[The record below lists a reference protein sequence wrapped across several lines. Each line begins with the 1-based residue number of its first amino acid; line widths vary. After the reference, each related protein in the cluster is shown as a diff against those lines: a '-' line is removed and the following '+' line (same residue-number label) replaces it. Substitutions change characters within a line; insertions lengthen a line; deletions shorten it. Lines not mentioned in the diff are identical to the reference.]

1 MENPKVFISYSWHP
15 EKNKIWVQRLAE
27 RLIQDGV
34 NVKLDV
40 WDLKHGHDKY
50 VFMEQMVKDSDIKKV
65 LVICNED
72 YARKADDR
80 TGGVGTESTIMS
92 SDIYS
97 LAEQTK
103 FIPILVEK
111 KNGEP
116 CLPTFL
122 KSRMY
127 IDMSSNDIYELGY
140 DQLLRDIYEKPL
152 LRKPALGKMPSYLE
166 ADEPVLLS
174 TAQEQ
179 RMLKEKVAESTNLQT
194 WIAKYCD
201 KLIESLDQFKVTFRV
216 GKTGDLIE
224 MIEKSIASMQ
234 VVNND
239 FITFVETVASNSECN
254 GKQFVDFFEKLLQYY
269 EDKDIELASSTDS
282 WHLCNDNY
290 RFFNYELFLSFA
302 AIMLKYERFDI
313 IKEVVDTDYCILSN
327 RLGRQIKALNFAEFQ
342 KHNYTLDYYKGN
354 NGYSPSSQVANL
366 MRNYGGDKFNTWV
379 EVDILLYYLSLIYGK
394 PGDRMSMW
402 YPTLS
407 IYNRAFEILPKIASM
422 RYFEKAK
429 VMFDVGDKDSFK
441 TLLVRTKDELQR
453 DAYHRIPNLKE
464 GLSYDK
470 VCSLR

>member
-72 YARKADDR
+72 YARKGDDR

-111 KNGEP
+111 KNSEP

-201 KLIESLDQFKVTFRV
+201 KLIESLDQFKVTFRG

>member
-50 VFMEQMVKDSDIKKV
+50 IFMEQMVKDSDIKKV

-201 KLIESLDQFKVTFRV
+201 KLIESLDQFKVTFRG

-354 NGYSPSSQVANL
+354 NGYSSSSQVANL

>member
-201 KLIESLDQFKVTFRV
+201 KLIESLDQFKVTFR
-216 GKTGDLIE
+216 GGNTGDLIE
-224 MIEKSIASMQ
+224 MIEKSIASIQ

-354 NGYSPSSQVANL
+354 NGYSSSSQVANL

>member
-152 LRKPALGKMPSYLE
+152 LRKPALGRMPSYLE

-201 KLIESLDQFKVTFRV
+201 KLIESLDQFKVTFRG

>member
-152 LRKPALGKMPSYLE
+152 LRKPALGKMPSYLT

-201 KLIESLDQFKVTFRV
+201 KLIESLDQFKVTFRG

-354 NGYSPSSQVANL
+354 NGYSSSSQVANL

-429 VMFDVGDKDSFK
+429 VMFDVGDKDCFK

>member
-201 KLIESLDQFKVTFRV
+201 KLIESLDQFKVTFRG

>member
-201 KLIESLDQFKVTFRV
+201 KLIESLDQFKVTFRG

-354 NGYSPSSQVANL
+354 NGYSSSSQVANL
-366 MRNYGGDKFNTWV
+366 MRNYGGDKFNTWD

-407 IYNRAFEILPKIASM
+407 IFNRAFEILPKIASM

>member
-166 ADEPVLLS
+166 ADEPILLS

-201 KLIESLDQFKVTFRV
+201 KLIESLDQFKVTFRG

>member
-1 MENPKVFISYSWHP
+1 M
-15 EKNKIWVQRLAE
+15 
-27 RLIQDGV
+27 QDGV

-50 VFMEQMVKDSDIKKV
+50 VFMEQMVKDPDIKKV

-152 LRKPALGKMPSYLE
+152 LRKPALGKMPSYLA

-174 TAQEQ
+174 TAYEQ

-194 WIAKYCD
+194 LIARYCD
-201 KLIESLDQFKVTFRV
+201 KLIESLDQFKVTFRG
-216 GKTGDLIE
+216 GKTSDLIE
-224 MIEKSIASMQ
+224 MIENSIASMQ

-239 FITFVETVASNSECN
+239 FMTFVDTVASNSECT

-290 RFFNYELFLSFA
+290 RFFNYELFLSFS

-313 IKEVVDTDYCILSN
+313 IKEVTDTDYCILSN

-342 KHNYTLDYYKGN
+342 KHNYTLDYYKN
-354 NGYSPSSQVANL
+354 KGYSSSSQVAFL
-366 MRNYGGDKFNTWV
+366 MNNYGGDKFDTWV

-402 YPTLS
+402 FPTLS
-407 IYNRAFEILPKIASM
+407 IYNRAFEILPKLASM

-429 VMFDVGDKDSFK
+429 FMFDVADKDSFK
-441 TLLVRTKDELQR
+441 TLIARTKDELQR

>member
-1 MENPKVFISYSWHP
+1 MENPKVFISYSWYP
-15 EKNKIWVQRLAE
+15 EENKIRVQRLAE
-27 RLIQDGV
+27 RLMQDGV
-34 NVKLDV
+34 NVILDI

-50 VFMEQMVKDSDIKKV
+50 VFMEQMVKDPDIKKV

-72 YARKADDR
+72 YALKADAR
-80 TGGVGTESTIMS
+80 KGGVGTESTIMS
-92 SDIYS
+92 GDIYS

-103 FIPILVEK
+103 FIPILMEK
-111 KNGEP
+111 KNGKA

-127 IDMSSNDIYELGY
+127 IDMSSNETYELGY
-140 DQLLRDIYEKPL
+140 DQLLRDIYSKPL

-166 ADEPVLLS
+166 TDEPVLLS
-174 TAQEQ
+174 TAREQ
-179 RMLKEKVAESTNLQT
+179 QKLKEKIDQSSDLQT
-194 WIAKYCD
+194 WVARYCD
-201 KLIESLDQFKVTFRV
+201 KIIESLDQFKVTFNG
-216 GKTGDLIE
+216 GKTCDLIE
-224 MIEKSIASMQ
+224 LVEKSIASMQ

-239 FITFVETVASNSECN
+239 FIAFVDTVASNSECN

-282 WHLCNDNY
+282 WHLRNDNY
-290 RFFNYELFLSFA
+290 RFFNYELFLSFT
-302 AIMLKYERFDI
+302 AI
-313 IKEVVDTDYCILSN
+313 
-327 RLGRQIKALNFAEFQ
+327 FQ
-342 KHNYTLDYYKGN
+342 KHNYTLDYYKN
-354 NGYSPSSQVANL
+354 KGYSSSSQVAIL
-366 MRNYGGDKFNTWV
+366 MNNYGGDKFASWV

-407 IYNRAFEILPKIASM
+407 IYNRAFEILPKMASM

-429 VMFDVGDKDSFK
+429 VMFGVADKDSFK
-441 TLLVRTKDELQR
+441 TLIARTKDELQR

>member
-15 EKNKIWVQRLAE
+15 EKNKIRVQRLAE

-201 KLIESLDQFKVTFRV
+201 KLIESLDQFKVTFRG

>member
-50 VFMEQMVKDSDIKKV
+50 VFMEQMVKDPDIKKV

-152 LRKPALGKMPSYLE
+152 LRKPALGKMPSYLA

-194 WIAKYCD
+194 WIAKYGD
-201 KLIESLDQFKVTFRV
+201 KLIESLDQFKVTFRG
-216 GKTGDLIE
+216 GKTCDLIE

-239 FITFVETVASNSECN
+239 FMSFVETVASNSECN
-254 GKQFVDFFEKLLQYY
+254 GEQFVDFFEKLLQYY
-269 EDKDIELASSTDS
+269 ENKDIELASSTDS

-290 RFFNYELFLSFA
+290 RFFNYELFLSFT
-302 AIMLKYERFDI
+302 AIMLKHERFDI
-313 IKEVVDTDYCILSN
+313 IKEVIDTDYCILSN

-342 KHNYTLDYYKGN
+342 KYNYTLDYHKNKGF
-354 NGYSPSSQVANL
+354 SSSSQVAILLN
-366 MRNYGGDKFNTWV
+366 NYGGEKFDSWV

-429 VMFDVGDKDSFK
+429 VMFGVGDKDSFK

>member
-15 EKNKIWVQRLAE
+15 EENKIRVQRLAE
-27 RLIQDGV
+27 RLMQDGV
-34 NVKLDV
+34 NVILDI

-50 VFMEQMVKDSDIKKV
+50 VFMEQMVKDPDIKKV

-72 YARKADDR
+72 YALKADAR
-80 TGGVGTESTIMS
+80 KGGVGTESTIMS
-92 SDIYS
+92 GDIYS

-103 FIPILVEK
+103 FIPILMEW
-111 KNGEP
+111 KNGDA

-127 IDMSSNDIYELGY
+127 IDMSSNETYELGY
-140 DQLLRDIYEKPL
+140 DQLLRDIYSKPL

-166 ADEPVLLS
+166 ANEPVLLS
-174 TAQEQ
+174 TAREQ
-179 RMLKEKVAESTNLQT
+179 QKLKEKIDQSSDLQT
-194 WIAKYCD
+194 WIARYCD
-201 KLIESLDQFKVTFRV
+201 KIIESLDQFKVTFSG
-216 GKTGDLIE
+216 GKTCDLIE
-224 MIEKSIASMQ
+224 LVEKSIASMQ

-239 FITFVETVASNSECN
+239 FIDFVDTVASNSECN

-282 WHLCNDNY
+282 WHLRNDNY
-290 RFFNYELFLSFA
+290 RFFNYELFLSFT
-302 AIMLKYERFDI
+302 AI
-313 IKEVVDTDYCILSN
+313 
-327 RLGRQIKALNFAEFQ
+327 FQ
-342 KHNYTLDYYKGN
+342 KHNYTLGYYKN
-354 NGYSPSSQVANL
+354 KGYSSSSQVAIL
-366 MRNYGGDKFNTWV
+366 MNNYGSDKFASWV

-407 IYNRAFEILPKIASM
+407 IYNRAFEILPKMASM
-422 RYFEKAK
+422 RYIEKAK
-429 VMFDVGDKDSFK
+429 VMFGVADKDSFK
-441 TLLVRTKDELQR
+441 TLIARTKDELQR

-470 VCSLR
+470 ICSLR

>member
-1 MENPKVFISYSWHP
+1 M
-15 EKNKIWVQRLAE
+15 QRLAE
-27 RLIQDGV
+27 RLMQDGV
-34 NVKLDV
+34 NVILDI

-50 VFMEQMVKDSDIKKV
+50 VFMEQMVKDPDIKKV

-72 YARKADDR
+72 YALKADAR
-80 TGGVGTESTIMS
+80 KGGVGTESTIMS
-92 SDIYS
+92 GDIYS

-103 FIPILVEK
+103 FIPILMEW
-111 KNGEP
+111 KNGEA

-127 IDMSSNDIYELGY
+127 IDMSSNETYELGY
-140 DQLLRDIYEKPL
+140 DQLLRDIYSKPL

-174 TAQEQ
+174 TAREQ
-179 RMLKEKVAESTNLQT
+179 QKLKEKIDQSSDLQT
-194 WIAKYCD
+194 WIARYCD
-201 KLIESLDQFKVTFRV
+201 KIIESLDQFKVTFRG
-216 GKTGDLIE
+216 GKTCDLIE

-239 FITFVETVASNSECN
+239 FIAFVDTVASNSECN

-282 WHLCNDNY
+282 WHLRNDNY
-290 RFFNYELFLSFA
+290 RFFNYELFLSFT
-302 AIMLKYERFDI
+302 AI
-313 IKEVVDTDYCILSN
+313 
-327 RLGRQIKALNFAEFQ
+327 FQ
-342 KHNYTLDYYKGN
+342 KHNYTLDYYKN
-354 NGYSPSSQVANL
+354 KGYSSSSQVAIL
-366 MRNYGGDKFNTWV
+366 MNSYGGDKFASWV

-407 IYNRAFEILPKIASM
+407 IYNRAFEILPKMASM

-429 VMFDVGDKDSFK
+429 VMFGVADKDSFK
-441 TLLVRTKDELQR
+441 TLIARTKDELQR

>member
-152 LRKPALGKMPSYLE
+152 LRKPALGRMPSYLE

-201 KLIESLDQFKVTFRV
+201 KLIESLDQFKVTFRG

-254 GKQFVDFFEKLLQYY
+254 GEQFVDFFEKLLQYY

>member
-50 VFMEQMVKDSDIKKV
+50 VFMEQMVKDSGIKKV

-201 KLIESLDQFKVTFRV
+201 KLIESLDQFKVTFRG

>member
-80 TGGVGTESTIMS
+80 TGGVGTESMIMS

-201 KLIESLDQFKVTFRV
+201 KLIESLDQFKVTFRG

-290 RFFNYELFLSFA
+290 RFFNYKLFFSFSV
-302 AIMLKYERFDI
+302 IMLKYERFDI

>member
-1 MENPKVFISYSWHP
+1 M
-15 EKNKIWVQRLAE
+15 L
-27 RLIQDGV
+27 
-34 NVKLDV
+34 
-40 WDLKHGHDKY
+40 
-50 VFMEQMVKDSDIKKV
+50 
-65 LVICNED
+65 
-72 YARKADDR
+72 
-80 TGGVGTESTIMS
+80 
-92 SDIYS
+92 
-97 LAEQTK
+97 
-103 FIPILVEK
+103 
-111 KNGEP
+111 
-116 CLPTFL
+116 
-122 KSRMY
+122 
-127 IDMSSNDIYELGY
+127 MSSNDIYELGY
-140 DQLLRDIYEKPL
+140 NQLLRDIYEKPL
-152 LRKPALGKMPSYLE
+152 LRKPALGKMPSYLA

-201 KLIESLDQFKVTFRV
+201 KFIESLDQFKVTFRG
-216 GKTGDLIE
+216 GKTCDLIE

-239 FITFVETVASNSECN
+239 FMTFVETVASNSECN
-254 GKQFVDFFEKLLQYY
+254 GEQFVDFFEKLLQYY

-290 RFFNYELFLSFA
+290 RFFNYELFLSFT
-302 AIMLKYERFDI
+302 AIMLKHERFDI
-313 IKEVVDTDYCILSN
+313 IKEVIDTDYCILSN

-342 KHNYTLDYYKGN
+342 KHNYTLDYYKNKGF
-354 NGYSPSSQVANL
+354 SSSSQVAIL
-366 MRNYGGDKFNTWV
+366 MNNYGGEKFDSWV

-394 PGDRMSMW
+394 PGDRISMW

-429 VMFDVGDKDSFK
+429 VMFGVGDKDSFK

>member
-50 VFMEQMVKDSDIKKV
+50 VFMEQMVKDPDIKKV

-103 FIPILVEK
+103 FIPILAEK

-127 IDMSSNDIYELGY
+127 VDMSSNDIYELGY
-140 DQLLRDIYEKPL
+140 NQLLRDIYEKPL
-152 LRKPALGKMPSYLE
+152 LRKPALGKMPSYLA

-201 KLIESLDQFKVTFRV
+201 KFIESLDQFKVTFRG
-216 GKTGDLIE
+216 GKTCDLIE

-239 FITFVETVASNSECN
+239 FMTFVETVASNSECN
-254 GKQFVDFFEKLLQYY
+254 GEQFVDFFEKLLQYY

-290 RFFNYELFLSFA
+290 RFFNYELFLSFT
-302 AIMLKYERFDI
+302 AIMLKHERFDI

-354 NGYSPSSQVANL
+354 NGYSSSSQVANL

-407 IYNRAFEILPKIASM
+407 IFNRAFEILPKIASM

>member
-179 RMLKEKVAESTNLQT
+179 RMLKEKVTESTNLQT

-201 KLIESLDQFKVTFRV
+201 KLIESLDQFKVTFRG

-354 NGYSPSSQVANL
+354 NGYSSSSQVANL

-407 IYNRAFEILPKIASM
+407 IFNRAFEILPKIASM

>member
-1 MENPKVFISYSWHP
+1 MENPKIFISYSWHP

-27 RLIQDGV
+27 RLMQDGV

-201 KLIESLDQFKVTFRV
+201 KLIESLDQFKVTFR
-216 GKTGDLIE
+216 GGNTGDLIE
-224 MIEKSIASMQ
+224 MIEKSIASIQ

-354 NGYSPSSQVANL
+354 NGYSSSSQVANL

>member
-201 KLIESLDQFKVTFRV
+201 KLIESLDQFKVTFRG

-394 PGDRMSMW
+394 PGNRMSMW

>member
-179 RMLKEKVAESTNLQT
+179 RMLKEKVAESTSLQT

-201 KLIESLDQFKVTFRV
+201 KLIESLDQFKVTFRG

-354 NGYSPSSQVANL
+354 NGYSSSSQVANL

>member
-201 KLIESLDQFKVTFRV
+201 KLIESLDQFKVIFRG

-354 NGYSPSSQVANL
+354 NGYSSSSQVANL

-470 VCSLR
+470 VCSLC

>member
-15 EKNKIWVQRLAE
+15 EENKIRVQRLAE
-27 RLIQDGV
+27 RLMQDGV
-34 NVKLDV
+34 NVILDI

-50 VFMEQMVKDSDIKKV
+50 VFMEQMVKDPDIKKV

-72 YARKADDR
+72 YALKADAR
-80 TGGVGTESTIMS
+80 KGGVGTESTIMS
-92 SDIYS
+92 GDIYS

-103 FIPILVEK
+103 FIPILMEG
-111 KNGEP
+111 KNGEA

-127 IDMSSNDIYELGY
+127 IDMSSNETYELGY
-140 DQLLRDIYEKPL
+140 DQLLRDIYSKPL
-152 LRKPALGKMPSYLE
+152 LRKPALGKMPSYLD

-174 TAQEQ
+174 TAREQ
-179 RMLKEKVAESTNLQT
+179 QKLKEKIDQSSDLQT
-194 WIAKYCD
+194 WIARYCD
-201 KLIESLDQFKVTFRV
+201 KIIESLDQFKVTFNG
-216 GKTGDLIE
+216 GKTCDLIE
-224 MIEKSIASMQ
+224 LVEKSIASMQ

-239 FITFVETVASNSECN
+239 FIAFVDTVASNSECN

-282 WHLCNDNY
+282 WHLKNDNY
-290 RFFNYELFLSFA
+290 RFFNYELFLSFT
-302 AIMLKYERFDI
+302 AI
-313 IKEVVDTDYCILSN
+313 
-327 RLGRQIKALNFAEFQ
+327 FQ
-342 KHNYTLDYYKGN
+342 KHNYTLDYYKN
-354 NGYSPSSQVANL
+354 KGYSSSSQVAIL
-366 MRNYGGDKFNTWV
+366 MNNYGGDKFSSWV

-394 PGDRMSMW
+394 PGDRISMW

-407 IYNRAFEILPKIASM
+407 IYNRAFEILPKMASM

-429 VMFDVGDKDSFK
+429 IMFGVADKDSFK
-441 TLLVRTKDELQR
+441 TLIARTKDELQR

>member
-201 KLIESLDQFKVTFRV
+201 KLIESLDQFKVTFRG

-290 RFFNYELFLSFA
+290 RFFNYEFFLSFA

>member
-201 KLIESLDQFKVTFRV
+201 KLIDSLDQFKVTFRG

>member
-1 MENPKVFISYSWHP
+1 MENPKIFISYSWHP

-27 RLIQDGV
+27 RLMQDGV

-80 TGGVGTESTIMS
+80 SGGVGTESTIMS

-111 KNGEP
+111 KNCEP

-152 LRKPALGKMPSYLE
+152 LRKPALGKMPSYLT

-174 TAQEQ
+174 TAYEQ

-194 WIAKYCD
+194 LIARYCD
-201 KLIESLDQFKVTFRV
+201 KLIESLEQFKVTFRG
-216 GKTGDLIE
+216 GKTSDLIE

-239 FITFVETVASNSECN
+239 FMTFVDTVASNSECN

-282 WHLCNDNY
+282 WHLRNDNY
-290 RFFNYELFLSFA
+290 RFFNYELFLSFT
-302 AIMLKYERFDI
+302 AIMLKHERFDI
-313 IKEVVDTDYCILSN
+313 IKEVIDTDYCILSN

-342 KHNYTLDYYKGN
+342 KHNYTLDYYKN
-354 NGYSPSSQVANL
+354 KGYSLSSQVAIL
-366 MRNYGGDKFNTWV
+366 MNNYGGDKFASWV

-402 YPTLS
+402 YPVLS
-407 IYNRAFEILPKIASM
+407 IYNRAFEILPKMASM

-429 VMFDVGDKDSFK
+429 VMFGVADKDSFK
-441 TLLVRTKDELQR
+441 TLIAKTKDELQR

>member
-50 VFMEQMVKDSDIKKV
+50 VFMEQMVKDPDIKKV

-201 KLIESLDQFKVTFRV
+201 KLIESLDQFKVTFRG

-354 NGYSPSSQVANL
+354 NGYSSSSQVANL
-366 MRNYGGDKFNTWV
+366 MRNYGGDKFNTWL

>member
-127 IDMSSNDIYELGY
+127 IDMSSNGIYELGY

-201 KLIESLDQFKVTFRV
+201 KLIESLDQFKVTFRG

>member
-80 TGGVGTESTIMS
+80 TEGVGTESTIMS

-201 KLIESLDQFKVTFRV
+201 KLIESLDQFKVTFRG

-224 MIEKSIASMQ
+224 MIEKSIVSMQ

-429 VMFDVGDKDSFK
+429 VMFGVGDKDSFK

>member
-201 KLIESLDQFKVTFRV
+201 KLIESLDQFKVTFRG

-354 NGYSPSSQVANL
+354 SGYSSSSQVANL

-422 RYFEKAK
+422 RYFKKAK
-429 VMFDVGDKDSFK
+429 VMFGVGDKDSFK

>member
-50 VFMEQMVKDSDIKKV
+50 VFMEQMVKDPDIKKV

-103 FIPILVEK
+103 FIPILEEK

-152 LRKPALGKMPSYLE
+152 LRKPALGRMPSYLE

-179 RMLKEKVAESTNLQT
+179 RMLKEKVAENTNLQT

-201 KLIESLDQFKVTFRV
+201 KLIESLDQFKVTFRG
-216 GKTGDLIE
+216 GKTCDLIE

-239 FITFVETVASNSECN
+239 FMTFVETVASNSECN

-290 RFFNYELFLSFA
+290 RFFNYELFLSFT
-302 AIMLKYERFDI
+302 AIMLKHERFDI
-313 IKEVVDTDYCILSN
+313 IKEVIDTDYCILSN

-342 KHNYTLDYYKGN
+342 KYNYTLDYHKNKGF
-354 NGYSPSSQVANL
+354 SSSSQVAILLN
-366 MRNYGGDKFNTWV
+366 NYGGEKFDSWV

-429 VMFDVGDKDSFK
+429 VMFGVGDKDSFK

>member
-152 LRKPALGKMPSYLE
+152 LRKPALGKMPSYLA

-174 TAQEQ
+174 TAYEQ

-194 WIAKYCD
+194 LIARYCD
-201 KLIESLDQFKVTFRV
+201 KLIEALDQFKVTFR
-216 GKTGDLIE
+216 GDKTSDLIE

-239 FITFVETVASNSECN
+239 FMTFVDTVASNTECT

-290 RFFNYELFLSFA
+290 RFFNYELFLSFT
-302 AIMLKYERFDI
+302 AIMLKHERFDI
-313 IKEVVDTDYCILSN
+313 IKEVIDTDYCILSN

-354 NGYSPSSQVANL
+354 NGYSSSSQVANL

-429 VMFDVGDKDSFK
+429 IMFDVGDKDSFK

>member
-15 EKNKIWVQRLAE
+15 EENKIRVQRLAE
-27 RLIQDGV
+27 RLMQDGV
-34 NVKLDV
+34 NVILDI

-50 VFMEQMVKDSDIKKV
+50 VFMEQMVKDPDIKKV

-72 YARKADDR
+72 YALKADAR
-80 TGGVGTESTIMS
+80 KGGVGTESTIMS
-92 SDIYS
+92 GDIYS

-103 FIPILVEK
+103 FIPILMEG
-111 KNGEP
+111 KNGEA

-127 IDMSSNDIYELGY
+127 IDMSSNETYELGY
-140 DQLLRDIYEKPL
+140 DQLLRDIYSKPL

-174 TAQEQ
+174 TAREQ
-179 RMLKEKVAESTNLQT
+179 QKLKEKIDQSSDLQT
-194 WIAKYCD
+194 WIARYCD
-201 KLIESLDQFKVTFRV
+201 KIIESLDQFKVTFNG
-216 GKTGDLIE
+216 GKTCDLIE
-224 MIEKSIASMQ
+224 LVEKSIASMQ

-239 FITFVETVASNSECN
+239 FIAFVDTVASNSECN

-282 WHLCNDNY
+282 WHLKNDNY
-290 RFFNYELFLSFA
+290 RFFNYELFLSFT
-302 AIMLKYERFDI
+302 AI
-313 IKEVVDTDYCILSN
+313 
-327 RLGRQIKALNFAEFQ
+327 FQ
-342 KHNYTLDYYKGN
+342 KHNYTLDYYKN
-354 NGYSPSSQVANL
+354 KGYSSSSQVAIL
-366 MRNYGGDKFNTWV
+366 MNNYGGDKFSSWV

-394 PGDRMSMW
+394 PGDRISMW

-407 IYNRAFEILPKIASM
+407 IYNRAFEILPKMASM

-429 VMFDVGDKDSFK
+429 IMFGVADKDSFK
-441 TLLVRTKDELQR
+441 TLIARTKDELQR

>member
-15 EKNKIWVQRLAE
+15 EENKIRVQRLAE
-27 RLIQDGV
+27 RLMQDGV
-34 NVKLDV
+34 NVILDI

-50 VFMEQMVKDSDIKKV
+50 VFMEQMVKDPDIKKV

-72 YARKADDR
+72 YALKADAR
-80 TGGVGTESTIMS
+80 KGGVGTESTIMS
-92 SDIYS
+92 GDIYS

-103 FIPILVEK
+103 FIPILMEW
-111 KNGEP
+111 KNGEA

-127 IDMSSNDIYELGY
+127 IDMSSNETYELGY
-140 DQLLRDIYEKPL
+140 DQLLRDIYSKPL

-174 TAQEQ
+174 TAREQ
-179 RMLKEKVAESTNLQT
+179 QKLKEKIDQSSDLQT
-194 WIAKYCD
+194 WIARYCD
-201 KLIESLDQFKVTFRV
+201 KIIESLDQFKVTFSG
-216 GKTGDLIE
+216 GKTCDLIE
-224 MIEKSIASMQ
+224 LVEKSISSMQ

-239 FITFVETVASNSECN
+239 FIAFVDTVASNSECN

-282 WHLCNDNY
+282 WHLRNDNY
-290 RFFNYELFLSFA
+290 RFFNYELFLSFT
-302 AIMLKYERFDI
+302 AI
-313 IKEVVDTDYCILSN
+313 
-327 RLGRQIKALNFAEFQ
+327 FQ
-342 KHNYTLDYYKGN
+342 KHNYTLDYYKN
-354 NGYSPSSQVANL
+354 KGYSSSSQVAIL
-366 MRNYGGDKFNTWV
+366 MNNYGGDKFASWV

-394 PGDRMSMW
+394 PGDRISMW

-407 IYNRAFEILPKIASM
+407 IYNRAFEILPKMASM

-429 VMFDVGDKDSFK
+429 IMFGVADKDSFK
-441 TLLVRTKDELQR
+441 TLIARTKDELQR

>member
-201 KLIESLDQFKVTFRV
+201 KLIESLDQFKVTFRG

-254 GKQFVDFFEKLLQYY
+254 GKQFIDFFEKLLQYY

>member
-50 VFMEQMVKDSDIKKV
+50 VFMEQMVKDPDIKKV

-92 SDIYS
+92 SDVYS

-103 FIPILVEK
+103 FIPILAEK

-127 IDMSSNDIYELGY
+127 VDMSSNDIYELGY
-140 DQLLRDIYEKPL
+140 NQLLRDIYEKPL
-152 LRKPALGKMPSYLE
+152 LRKPALGKMPSYLA

-201 KLIESLDQFKVTFRV
+201 KFIESLDQFKVTFRG
-216 GKTGDLIE
+216 GKTCDLIE

-239 FITFVETVASNSECN
+239 FMTFVETVASNSECN
-254 GKQFVDFFEKLLQYY
+254 GEQFVDFFEKLLQYY

-290 RFFNYELFLSFA
+290 RFFNYELFLSFT
-302 AIMLKYERFDI
+302 AIMLKHERFDI
-313 IKEVVDTDYCILSN
+313 IKEVIDTDYCILSN

-354 NGYSPSSQVANL
+354 NGYSSSSQVANL